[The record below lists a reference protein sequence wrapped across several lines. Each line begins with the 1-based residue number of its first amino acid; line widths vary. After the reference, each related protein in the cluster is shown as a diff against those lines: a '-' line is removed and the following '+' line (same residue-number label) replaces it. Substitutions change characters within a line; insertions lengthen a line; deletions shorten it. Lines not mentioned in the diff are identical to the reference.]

1 LVTRRKLTKDQRME
15 ILEEAGFCCWYCHQP
30 IAYDEMELDH
40 ALALGLG
47 GEDNPLNLVPACVP
61 CHRGAGTGKTA
72 DDRKRMAKA
81 DRQRRK
87 HEEGRGRK
95 RKGKP
100 IKSAGFPKGLRKK
113 LNGEVVRR
121 DD

>member
-1 LVTRRKLTKDQRME
+1 MTARRRKLTPAQRAE
-15 ILEEAGFCCWYCHQP
+15 ILEEAGHCCWYCHQP
-30 IAYDEMELDH
+30 LAYEEMELDH

-81 DRQRRK
+81 DRCRQYMETGK
-87 HEEGRGRK
+87 GRA

-100 IKSAGFPKGLRKK
+100 IKSRGFDTRFRRRMDGSVVPK
-113 LNGEVVRR
+113 
-121 DD
+121 